1 VYIMLYLLR
10 NRSLSSTLLSAFS
23 MEVHAIG
30 PLGRW
35 KIENEDKTNL
45 KADYANDDHCG
56 ICSQFTQLDQYEE
69 EYRMHMIEFIQD
81 DPFFHKENK

>member
-1 VYIMLYLLR
+1 MMHFLR
-10 NRSLSSTLLSAFS
+10 NRSLFSTLFS
-23 MEVHAIG
+23 RFPMELQIVG

-56 ICSQFTQLDQYEE
+56 ICSHFVQHDRYED